1 MPTPMTIAMDEPEPQ
16 MTILPLDELLTLKAN
31 LKENYKVGF
40 VDGIIV
46 SSVTYIAITLITLFI
61 WSYQ

>member
-1 MPTPMTIAMDEPEPQ
+1 MPTPMTLAMAEDQEQ
-16 MTILPLDELLTLKAN
+16 AMSKLK
-31 LKENYKVGF
+31 YKIGF

-46 SSVTYIAITLITLFI
+46 SSVTYIAITLIALFI